1 MDPVLITVC
10 SHLRATIPLCGIP
23 QATPIKSYEV
33 VELAIK
39 LSLSAVYLL
48 VDELDHPKKSV
59 C

>member
-1 MDPVLITVC
+1 MDPILITVC
-10 SHLRATIPLCGIP
+10 SHLRATIPLCGIS
-23 QATPIKSYEV
+23 QTTPIKSYEV

-48 VDELDHPKKSV
+48 VDELDLPKKSV